1 MVNRHPSTNHNTSST
16 PAWWQQACA
25 ALSAADPVMARLIA
39 QYPDAVLQS
48 RGAAF
53 TTLARSIVGQQIS
66 VKAAQSVWER
76 LLVLFDTVDTADTA
90 ADALSPAAVLRKSTE
105 QLRSAGLSVR
115 KAQYLHSLAE
125 HFDHGLLSVAQWHNM
140 SDEDIITELTRI
152 RGIGRWTA
160 EMFLIFCL
168 LRPNILPL
176 DDIGLLKAVEQL
188 YPHACQQPQSVAT
201 LAAQRRHTASVT
213 QQLAQQW
220 QPWCSLATWYLWR
233 HLDPVVVNY

>member
-1 MVNRHPSTNHNTSST
+1 MNHNGSTT
-16 PAWWQQACA
+16 PAWWEQACT
-25 ALSAADPVMARLIA
+25 ALAAADPVMARLIA

-53 TTLARSIVGQQIS
+53 ATLARSIVGQQIS
-66 VKAAQSVWER
+66 VKAAQSVWGR
-76 LLVLFDTVDTADTA
+76 FVALFDTGDTPSNPLTNHT
-90 ADALSPAAVLRKSTE
+90 LTPRAVLQKTTDE
-105 QLRSAGLSVR
+105 LRSAGLSGR

-140 SDEDIITELTRI
+140 SDEDIITELTQI

-160 EMFLIFCL
+160 EMFLMFCL

-188 YPHACQQPQSVAT
+188 YPHACQQPQPVAT
-201 LAAQRRHTASVT
+201 LAAQRRHTANVT

-220 QPWCSLATWYLWR
+220 QPWCSAATWYLWR